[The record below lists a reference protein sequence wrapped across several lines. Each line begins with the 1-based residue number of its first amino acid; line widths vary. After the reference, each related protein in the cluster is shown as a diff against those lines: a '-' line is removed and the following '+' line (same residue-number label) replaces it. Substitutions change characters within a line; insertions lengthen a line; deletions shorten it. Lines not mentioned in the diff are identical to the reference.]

1 MIESFSAE
9 GITIVMSTHNLGQA
23 RRLAHDVAFLHRGR
37 LIEHGPAETFF
48 EGPKAPEAR
57 AFPGGRSDLVR
68 AIWRK
73 QLTTNRRTLLLGSV
87 TGLASGIAM
96 LVALPLATPAQ
107 AQDFITVASTTSTEN
122 SGLFG
127 HILPLFQEE
136 TGIEV
141 RVVAQGTGQALET
154 GRRGDADVVFVHAR
168 ALEETFVADGFGV
181 QRFDVMY
188 NDFVIVGPGADPAG
202 LEGADDAASAMAAIA
217 EAEAPFASRGDDSG
231 THVAEMNLW
240 EAAGVAPEGQWY
252 LSTGSGMGA
261 TLNTAAQVPAYAL
274 TDRGTWLFLR
284 QSRPARNRLRG
295 RSGAIQSLWHHS
307 RQSRAPSAHQGR
319 AGTGLHR
326 LGDLAGRAGGNRE
339 LYSCG

>member
-1 MIESFSAE
+1 MMI
-9 GITIVMSTHNLGQA
+9 N
-23 RRLAHDVAFLHRGR
+23 RRIL
-37 LIEHGPAETFF
+37 
-48 EGPKAPEAR
+48 
-57 AFPGGRSDLVR
+57 FPG
-68 AIWRK
+68 A
-73 QLTTNRRTLLLGSV
+73 V

-122 SGLFG
+122 SGLFD

-168 ALEETFVADGFGV
+168 ELEETFVADGFGV

-274 TDRGTWLFLR
+274 TDRGTWLSFANRGSLEIVFEGDPVLFNPYGIILVDPER
-284 QSRPARNRLRG
+284 HPHVKAQQGQAFIDWVVSPAG
-295 RSGAIQSLWHHS
+295 QEAI
-307 RQSRAPSAHQGR
+307 
-319 AGTGLHR
+319 AGYTIDGEQLFFP
-326 LGDLAGRAGGNRE
+326 LAD
-339 LYSCG
+339 

>member
-1 MIESFSAE
+1 M
-9 GITIVMSTHNLGQA
+9 
-23 RRLAHDVAFLHRGR
+23 
-37 LIEHGPAETFF
+37 
-48 EGPKAPEAR
+48 
-57 AFPGGRSDLVR
+57 
-68 AIWRK
+68 
-73 QLTTNRRTLLLGSV
+73 TTNRRNLLLGSV

-127 HILPLFQEE
+127 HILPLFREE

-141 RVVAQGTGQALET
+141 RVVSQGTGQALET

-168 ALEETFVADGFGV
+168 ELEEAFVADGYGV
-181 QRFDVMY
+181 ERFDVMY
-188 NDFVIVGPGADPAG
+188 NDFVIVGPGEDPAG
-202 LEGADDAASAMAAIA
+202 LADADDAASAMAAIA
-217 EAEAPFASRGDDSG
+217 AIEAAFASRGDNSG

-274 TDRGTWLFLR
+274 TDRGTWLSFANRGPLEIVFEGDPVLFNPYGIILVNPER
-284 QSRPARNRLRG
+284 HPHIKAEQGQAFIDWIVSPAG
-295 RSGAIQSLWHHS
+295 QEAIASFTVAGEQLFF
-307 RQSRAPSAHQGR
+307 PSA
-319 AGTGLHR
+319 
-326 LGDLAGRAGGNRE
+326 E
-339 LYSCG
+339 

>member
-1 MIESFSAE
+1 
-9 GITIVMSTHNLGQA
+9 
-23 RRLAHDVAFLHRGR
+23 
-37 LIEHGPAETFF
+37 
-48 EGPKAPEAR
+48 
-57 AFPGGRSDLVR
+57 
-68 AIWRK
+68 
-73 QLTTNRRTLLLGSV
+73 
-87 TGLASGIAM
+87 M

-122 SGLFG
+122 SGLFD

-168 ALEETFVADGFGV
+168 ELEEAFVADGFGV
-181 QRFDVMY
+181 ERLDVMY

-240 EAAGVAPEGQWY
+240 KAAGVAPEGQWY

-274 TDRGTWLFLR
+274 TDRATWLSF
-284 QSRPARNRLRG
+284 ANRGSLEIVFEGDPVLFNPYGIILVDPERHPHVKAQQG
-295 RSGAIQSLWHHS
+295 QAFIDWVVSQAGQEAI
-307 RQSRAPSAHQGR
+307 
-319 AGTGLHR
+319 AGYTIDGEQLFFP
-326 LGDLAGRAGGNRE
+326 LAD
-339 LYSCG
+339 

>member
-1 MIESFSAE
+1 M
-9 GITIVMSTHNLGQA
+9 
-23 RRLAHDVAFLHRGR
+23 
-37 LIEHGPAETFF
+37 
-48 EGPKAPEAR
+48 
-57 AFPGGRSDLVR
+57 
-68 AIWRK
+68 
-73 QLTTNRRTLLLGSV
+73 TTNQRNLLPGSL

-96 LVALPLATPAQ
+96 LVALPLATPSQ
-107 AQDFITVASTTSTEN
+107 AQDFIIVASTTSTEN

-127 HILPLFQEE
+127 HILPLFQEV
-136 TGIEV
+136 TGIAV

-168 ALEETFVADGFGV
+168 ELEEAFVADGYGV
-181 QRFDVMY
+181 ERFDVMY

-202 LEGADDAASAMAAIA
+202 LAGVDDAASAMAAIA

-274 TDRGTWLFLR
+274 TDRGTWLSFANRGPLEIVFEGDPVLFNPYGIILVNPER
-284 QSRPARNRLRG
+284 QPHVKAEQGQAFIDWVISQAG
-295 RSGAIQSLWHHS
+295 QEAIASY
-307 RQSRAPSAHQGR
+307 AV
-319 AGTGLHR
+319 AGEQLFFPNA
-326 LGDLAGRAGGNRE
+326 D
-339 LYSCG
+339 

>member
-1 MIESFSAE
+1 M
-9 GITIVMSTHNLGQA
+9 
-23 RRLAHDVAFLHRGR
+23 
-37 LIEHGPAETFF
+37 
-48 EGPKAPEAR
+48 
-57 AFPGGRSDLVR
+57 
-68 AIWRK
+68 
-73 QLTTNRRTLLLGSV
+73 TTNRRNLLLGSV

-122 SGLFG
+122 SGLFD

-136 TGIEV
+136 TGIDV

-168 ALEETFVADGFGV
+168 ALEDAFVAEGYGV
-181 QRFDVMY
+181 ERFDVMY
-188 NDFVIVGPGADPAG
+188 NDFVIVGPGEDPAG
-202 LEGADDAASAMAAIA
+202 LADADDAASAMAAIA

-274 TDRGTWLFLR
+274 TDRGTWLSF
-284 QSRPARNRLRG
+284 ANRGPLEIAFEGDPVLFNPYGIILVNPERHPHVKAEQG
-295 RSGAIQSLWHHS
+295 QAFIDWVVSQAGQEAI
-307 RQSRAPSAHQGR
+307 
-319 AGTGLHR
+319 AGYTV
-326 LGDLAGRAGGNRE
+326 AGEQLFFPNAE
-339 LYSCG
+339 

>member
-1 MIESFSAE
+1 MMI
-9 GITIVMSTHNLGQA
+9 N
-23 RRLAHDVAFLHRGR
+23 RRIL
-37 LIEHGPAETFF
+37 
-48 EGPKAPEAR
+48 
-57 AFPGGRSDLVR
+57 FPG
-68 AIWRK
+68 A
-73 QLTTNRRTLLLGSV
+73 V

-122 SGLFG
+122 SGLFD

-168 ALEETFVADGFGV
+168 ELEEAFVADGFGV
-181 QRFDVMY
+181 ERLDVMY

-240 EAAGVAPEGQWY
+240 KAAGVAPEGQWY

-274 TDRGTWLFLR
+274 TDRATWLSF
-284 QSRPARNRLRG
+284 ANRGSLEIVFEGDPVLFNPYGIILVDPERHPHVKAQQG
-295 RSGAIQSLWHHS
+295 QAFIDWVVSQAGQEAI
-307 RQSRAPSAHQGR
+307 
-319 AGTGLHR
+319 AGYTIDGEQLFFP
-326 LGDLAGRAGGNRE
+326 LAD
-339 LYSCG
+339 